1 MRNKSMQTNF
11 ENQNGIFLLDFR
23 KETGFVESNKR
34 GLFYLIRC
42 YSVSSPSVE
51 GAFSTRP
58 PNQKSSRSANKSLFL
73 PVK

>member
-34 GLFYLIRC
+34 SLFYLIRC
-42 YSVSSPSVE
+42 YSVSVSVCW
-51 GAFSTRP
+51 GGLFYASTQP
-58 PNQKSSRSANKSLFL
+58 EVFPLGQ
-73 PVK
+73 